1 MLTTNVKSEKVRL
14 GILGKLLGRDKAEQ
28 VTDELDSLSKTLDK
42 LGLSR
47 KSYEALAQKGVLE
60 ELHTDIM
67 TMLGKVT
74 DNPSEDVASEIVAL
88 AMNKLL
94 QPAVVEDAIEAE
106 GDVEAVD
113 DTMVEDEEDM
123 VAEEFRSRTIKE
135 LLAQVKEGNQ
145 AVTDLATETHQI
157 VEDISDIVKLLA
169 PVLKDYVEAKPTLEK
184 TKDVLAR
191 LTSLERHVKSAPRQ
205 ASKSDETL
213 ASADE
218 SKTMQAKNLDDVP
231 SMFKSAFTG
240 GQ

>member
-28 VTDELDSLSKTLDK
+28 VTDELDNLSKTLDK

-47 KSYEALAQKGVLE
+47 KSFEALAKKGVLE
-60 ELHTDIM
+60 ELHADIM
-67 TMLGKVT
+67 TMLAKVT
-74 DNPSEDVASEIVAL
+74 DSPSEEVASEIVAL

-94 QPAVVEDAIEAE
+94 QPAVVEDVEEVEDMPDTEAE
-106 GDVEAVD
+106 VIAD
-113 DTMVEDEEDM
+113 DEMVS
-123 VAEEFRSRTIKE
+123 EEFRSRKVIKE

-157 VEDISDIVKLLA
+157 VADIGDIVKLLA

-205 ASKSDETL
+205 ASKDDTTLVSDTE
-213 ASADE
+213 AKS
-218 SKTMQAKNLDDVP
+218 MQAKNLDDVP
-231 SMFKSAFTG
+231 DMFKSAFSG